1 MLLQLRQL
9 WFVRFWKS
17 PRAYHFL
24 IVFISDLLVGA
35 VTMLGD
41 AIESSLDHMWYAGDV
56 GCRIYRCF
64 IVINMLASNNLLIGM
79 SLDRYFAVAIP
90 MKFVKAG
97 KLFTVDISNICSDT
111 CIK

>member
-1 MLLQLRQL
+1 MIYILNFSVLPVTI
-9 WFVRFWKS
+9 F
-17 PRAYHFL
+17 
-24 IVFISDLLVGA
+24 SDLLVGA

-56 GCRIYRCF
+56 TCRIYRCF
-64 IVINMLASNNLLIGM
+64 IVINMLASNNILIGM

-97 KLFTVDISNICSDT
+97 KHFQGFVKAYTDNQNNFMSSRF
-111 CIK
+111 